1 MTQTNYFII
10 SVEHKLSKREANRK
24 AQEAIAEDPENTICE
39 RAWWIFQGWT
49 IKCSRALFQD
59 FECGSGVRSVLWSK
73 EKYYYPRGAW
83 NLAIT
88 DELD

>member
-1 MTQTNYFII
+1 MEDNLWK
-10 SVEHKLSKREANRK
+10 SEANRK

-39 RAWWIFQGWT
+39 RAYWFLQGWT
-49 IKCSRALFQD
+49 IKCSRAPFRE
-59 FECGSGVRSVLWSK
+59 FKCTSGVRSVLWSK

-88 DELD
+88 EELD